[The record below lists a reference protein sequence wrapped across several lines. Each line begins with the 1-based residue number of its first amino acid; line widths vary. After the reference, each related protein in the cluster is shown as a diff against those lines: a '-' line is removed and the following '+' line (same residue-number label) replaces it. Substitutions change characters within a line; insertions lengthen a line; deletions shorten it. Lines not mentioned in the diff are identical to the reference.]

1 MQGNTKTIQQ
11 ERRSLIK
18 TIKNA
23 RELGFES
30 KVIDR
35 LLIVGEEEFS
45 CGTIP
50 EQNVSL
56 FLLLGT
62 ML

>member
-1 MQGNTKTIQQ
+1 MQDNAKTIQQ

-50 EQNVSL
+50 EQNVS
-56 FLLLGT
+56 
-62 ML
+62 

>member
-1 MQGNTKTIQQ
+1 MQGNAKTIQQ

-50 EQNVSL
+50 EQNVS
-56 FLLLGT
+56 
-62 ML
+62 